1 MGNFALA
8 LDSHLLT
15 LTQDF
20 VLSSSGLLLPQKCS
34 DPKSYPIVIDLFC
47 GAGGFSLGF
56 IEAGFQVVVAA
67 DNDVNAALTYMYN
80 LGAYPCEFH
89 YSSETDR
96 INLEKAA
103 IRHEKQNR
111 NKWDS
116 AVQIP
121 FISGGGWRSA
131 HPEIPGCPHFYLG
144 DICQLQGEELL
155 GWLGLKCGEI
165 DVIIGGPPCQGFSRI
180 NRNRSP
186 NDPRNQ
192 LIFEFARLICEI
204 NPKFFVLENV
214 PEILKTTTPEGIPV
228 LDAFCQCLDER
239 GYSSYQALKSS
250 LKTQHDW
257 MSTQSNSP
265 AKTKTKSRSNTGSEY
280 EQLDLF

>member
-1 MGNFALA
+1 MTNFALA
-8 LDSHLLT
+8 LDSYLLT

-20 VLSSSGLLLPQKCS
+20 VLSPSGLLLPQKCS
-34 DPKSYPIVIDLFC
+34 ACKSYPIVIDLFC

-56 IEAGFQVVVAA
+56 MEAGFQVAAAA

-89 YSSETDR
+89 YGNEADR
-96 INLEKAA
+96 TQLEKAA
-103 IRHEKQNR
+103 IRHEKQNQ

-116 AVQIP
+116 AAQVP

-144 DICQLQGEELL
+144 DICQLEGKELL
-155 GWLGLKCGEI
+155 GWLGLERGEI

-186 NDPRNQ
+186 LDPRNQ

-214 PEILKTTTPEGIPV
+214 PEILKMTTPEGIPV

-250 LKTQHDW
+250 LKSQHNW
-257 MSTQSNSP
+257 VSTQSTSP
-265 AKTKTKSRSNTGSEY
+265 AKTKSRSNTGSEY

>member
-1 MGNFALA
+1 MANFALA
-8 LDSHLLT
+8 LDFNLLT

-20 VLSSSGLLLPQKCS
+20 VLSPSGLLLPQKCS
-34 DPKSYPIVIDLFC
+34 APKYYPMVIDLFC

-56 IEAGFQVVVAA
+56 IEAGFQVVAAA
-67 DNDVNAALTYMYN
+67 DNDVNAALTYMHN
-80 LGAYPCEFH
+80 LGAYPCKFH
-89 YSSETDR
+89 YGSDTDQ
-96 INLEKAA
+96 IQLEKAA
-103 IRHEKQNR
+103 IRHEKQNQ
-111 NKWDS
+111 NQSDS

-131 HPEIPGCPHFYLG
+131 NPEIPGCPHFYLG
-144 DICQLQGEELL
+144 DICQLQGKELL
-155 GWLGLKCGEI
+155 GWLGLERGEV

-186 NDPRNQ
+186 HDPRNQ

-214 PEILKTTTPEGIPV
+214 PEILKMTTPEGIPV
-228 LDAFCQCLDER
+228 LDAFCQCLDEG
-239 GYSSYQALKSS
+239 GYNSYNALKSS
-250 LKTQHDW
+250 LKSQHNW
-257 MSTQSNSP
+257 MSAQSAPKAKP
-265 AKTKTKSRSNTGSEY
+265 ASKSRSNANSEY